1 MPDMEC
7 KMVRGLAT
15 QGRDKTMTVTTNN
28 PKLIAGFR
36 KMPGIHQNGQRTGQW
51 HTETDTERQ
60 RAEQSLTQAGLEGR
74 DKNVG
79 TAPSSCSGLI
89 SGPSA
94 RHGIKQTG
102 ESWVRAGHKT
112 PGRGEGRDGLI
123 SQWEISLSLIHRESS
138 FTHLISSEE
147 LELEIM
153 EPYGLCVLILSSM
166 NLFWPVYCTTHN
178 HSKVLHWEF
187 MLD

>member
-1 MPDMEC
+1 
-7 KMVRGLAT
+7 
-15 QGRDKTMTVTTNN
+15 MTY
-28 PKLIAGFR
+28 R
-36 KMPGIHQNGQRTGQW
+36 ERHR
-51 HTETDTERQ
+51 ERQ
-60 RAEQSLTQAGLEGR
+60 RAEQSRTQAGLERR
-74 DKNVG
+74 DENVG

-102 ESWVRAGHKT
+102 ELWIRAGHRT

-147 LELEIM
+147 LQLKIM
-153 EPYGLCVLILSSM
+153 EPCGLCVLILCSM
-166 NLFWPVYCTTHN
+166 N
-178 HSKVLHWEF
+178 
-187 MLD
+187 